1 MRSGQ
6 ITGGLPWPLRSLA
19 AGVAGT
25 ASLTIAYRL
34 EHRLRP
40 KRRGPLDYDD
50 SLVPGQ
56 IVAGILHLPAV
67 SDTEEQEL
75 GLGLRWVYGSAFG
88 VWHGLLRRR
97 LPEPL
102 ATVAFASTLIAMT
115 LTMFPLLGR
124 TPPPW
129 RWPRGFMATCLAT
142 HAVYAVTV
150 GEVDDHLRGRS

>member
-6 ITGGLPWPLRSLA
+6 FTGGLPWPLRSLG

-25 ASLTIAYRL
+25 IGLTLAYRL

-40 KRRGPLDYDD
+40 HRRGPVDYDD

-56 IVAGILHLPAV
+56 IVANILHLPAV
-67 SDTEEQEL
+67 TDTEEHEL
-75 GLGLRWVYGSAFG
+75 GLALRWCYGSAFG
-88 VWHGLLRRR
+88 VWHGILRRR

-102 ATVAFASTLIAMT
+102 ATIAFASTLITMT
-115 LTMFPLLGR
+115 MTMFPLLGR
-124 TPPPW
+124 TTPPW
-129 RWPRGFMATCLAT
+129 RWPRGYMATCLAT
-142 HAVYAVTV
+142 HAVYALTV